1 MSNTAA
7 KKWAAARTLHEG
19 WQAPL
24 ELLNRVLGH
33 QPGAAERRCIAE
45 NWKSITSVAR
55 LRERL
60 IEVFES
66 QLDQFGSA
74 GGELDL
80 EKSSRAISV
89 LAKTLEIIVA
99 SDALTENLGGAEQR
113 ASSPATH
120 RKAKIDDLAPPSSTA
135 STAELDRQL
144 TALVGNLVQE
154 RSIGRPAEDSER

>member
-120 RKAKIDDLAPPSSTA
+120 RKAKIVSAKSLGVSA
-135 STAELDRQL
+135 SAISQ
-144 TALVGNLVQE
+144 NLRGIS
-154 RSIGRPAEDSER
+154 RSCLGFNFNYI

>member
-89 LAKTLEIIVA
+89 LAKMLEIIVA